1 METGREKTEGQDYKC
16 ICRDRTQIDQTDMGT
31 LLGRLRVKK
40 IGTLMTGDRDE
51 TEAG

>member
-40 IGTLMTGDRDE
+40 NWDTNDRRQR
-51 TEAG
+51 